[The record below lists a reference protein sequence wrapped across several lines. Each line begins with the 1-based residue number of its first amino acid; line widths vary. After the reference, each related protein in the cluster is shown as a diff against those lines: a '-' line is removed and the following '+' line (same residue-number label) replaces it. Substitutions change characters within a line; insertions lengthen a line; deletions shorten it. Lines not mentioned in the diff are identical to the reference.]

1 MKKKR
6 LLITL
11 FVSLFLFCFV
21 FFLIYVVYCFA
32 FYDKNQ
38 VTKYVDEFNHG
49 YYDFVYNSLAD
60 NDKVGKEDFNK
71 SINLMFNESKLG
83 EIHDT
88 YYPDIDKDLFID
100 NFLFNTKVETGDIT
114 FVEDGK
120 TGLFTRKSIKYGSIN
135 LSTKGGIR
143 TSFVVRKNI
152 KLTGEANSKIF
163 VDDKECDLN
172 NNSCYLVYVL
182 GGMHTIRYET
192 SKVTYFGL
200 FNVTNDNME
209 IDVTTI
215 DSLVKTSE
223 VKGVTKK
230 QVEKITLKPG
240 KYLIK
245 ECYLPFDCAKKAKSF
260 LILEADGSANLYMWY
275 NLAQAGDSY
284 FGTYV
289 IENNYLILK
298 FNNHTYK
305 EFDYDTKVTT
315 TIDIDVYSEFRY
327 KVINNKKIKNEEY
340 TFVWSE

>member
-11 FVSLFLFCFV
+11 FISLFLFCFV

-38 VTKYVDEFNHG
+38 VAKFTDEFNHG
-49 YYDFVYNSLAD
+49 YYDFVYANMAD
-60 NDKVGKEDFNK
+60 NDKISKEAFNY
-71 SINLMFNESKLG
+71 SVNLMFNENRILD
-83 EIHDT
+83 IHNT
-88 YYPDIDKDLFID
+88 YYSDIDKDLFVT
-100 NFLFNTKVETGDIT
+100 NFLFDSKIQSGDIT

-120 TGLFTRKSIKYGSIN
+120 TSLFDRKKIKYGSIN
-135 LSTKGGIR
+135 LATKGGLR
-143 TSFVVRKNI
+143 TTFVVRKNI
-152 KLTGEANSKIF
+152 KLTGEDNSKIII
-163 VDDKECDLN
+163 DGKECDLN
-172 NNSCYLVYVL
+172 NNSCYLVYAL

-192 SKVTYFGL
+192 AKVNYFGL
-200 FNVTNDNME
+200 FNITADNME

-223 VKGVTKK
+223 VQGVVKK
-230 QVEKITLKPG
+230 KEAKINLKPG

-245 ECYLPFDCAKKAKSF
+245 ECYLPFDCAKKQRSF

-284 FGTYV
+284 FGRYV

-298 FNNHTYK
+298 FDSHTYK

-327 KVINNKKIKNEEY
+327 KIINNKTIKNEEY
-340 TFVWSE
+340 TFGWSE